1 MGQPFWVSAPIP
13 SGQGQL
19 AAWIIVPNNISTRIA
34 FPRKR
39 EGAYSPPAEQN
50 SELYLEKGRGLHPL
64 QTRRR
69 LLGADAYSKAGTAG
83 RGSAAKA
90 PPELLLK
97 VGSHQKDGIHALKAR
112 TTLSHQHP
120 HFLGRH
126 KCPSLHM
133 CASDRPKN
141 DFTKV

>member
-1 MGQPFWVSAPIP
+1 MLSLERGKEPTQ
-13 SGQGQL
+13 
-19 AAWIIVPNNISTRIA
+19 
-34 FPRKR
+34 
-39 EGAYSPPAEQN
+39 PPAEQN
-50 SELYLEKGRGLHPL
+50 GELNLEKGRGLHPL

-112 TTLSHQHP
+112 MTLSHQRFRRDTNAHHP
-120 HFLGRH
+120 RWAPVTDQRMISQKSDLVRPMNLLGFLKG
-126 KCPSLHM
+126 
-133 CASDRPKN
+133 
-141 DFTKV
+141 V